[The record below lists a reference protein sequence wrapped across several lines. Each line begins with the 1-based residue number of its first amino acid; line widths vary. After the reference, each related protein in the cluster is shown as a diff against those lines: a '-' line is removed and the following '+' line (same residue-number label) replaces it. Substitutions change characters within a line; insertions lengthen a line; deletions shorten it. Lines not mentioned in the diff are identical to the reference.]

1 MQSVCQGCPLPVLL
15 YIISAKV
22 LANFIDS
29 NESIKGIQMRD
40 HEIKIVN
47 FVDYIT
53 IFLRDIT
60 CLNRI
65 QVILKLYEDA
75 SSSKINFSKCRT
87 VWAGAYKNKTNQPGQ
102 VE

>member
-1 MQSVCQGCPLPVLL
+1 MLL

-29 NESIKGIQMRD
+29 NGGIKGIQMRD

-47 FVDYIT
+47 FVDYIN
-53 IFLRDIT
+53 IFLRDIA

-65 QVILKLYEDA
+65 QVILKLYENT
-75 SSSKINFSKCRT
+75 SSSKINFLKCRT
-87 VWAGAYKNKTNQPGQ
+87 VWVGAYKNNTNQPEQ

>member
-1 MQSVCQGCPLPVLL
+1 
-15 YIISAKV
+15 
-22 LANFIDS
+22 
-29 NESIKGIQMRD
+29 MRD

-53 IFLRDIT
+53 IFLRDIS

-65 QVILKLYEDA
+65 QVIFKLYEDT
-75 SSSKINFSKCRT
+75 SSSKINFLKCRT
-87 VWAGAYKNKTNQPGQ
+87 VWVGAYKNKTNQPEQ

>member
-1 MQSVCQGCPLPVLL
+1 M
-15 YIISAKV
+15 KV
-22 LANFIDS
+22 LK
-29 NESIKGIQMRD
+29 EYKC

-53 IFLRDIT
+53 IFLRDIS

-65 QVILKLYEDA
+65 QVIFKLYEDT
-75 SSSKINFSKCRT
+75 SSSKINFLKCRT
-87 VWAGAYKNKTNQPGQ
+87 VWVGAYKNKTNQPEQ

>member
-1 MQSVCQGCPLPVLL
+1 MLILL
-15 YIISAKV
+15 TAMKV
-22 LANFIDS
+22 LK
-29 NESIKGIQMRD
+29 EYKC

-53 IFLRDIT
+53 IFLRDIA

-65 QVILKLYEDA
+65 QVILKLYEDT
-75 SSSKINFSKCRT
+75 SSSKINFCRT
-87 VWAGAYKNKTNQPGQ
+87 VWVGGYKNKTNQPEQ

>member
-1 MQSVCQGCPLPVLL
+1 M
-15 YIISAKV
+15 KV
-22 LANFIDS
+22 LK
-29 NESIKGIQMRD
+29 EYKC

-53 IFLRDIT
+53 IFLRDIA

-65 QVILKLYEDA
+65 QVILKLYEDT
-75 SSSKINFSKCRT
+75 SSSKINFCRT
-87 VWAGAYKNKTNQPGQ
+87 VWVGGYKNKTNQPEQ